1 MPFVIDQSPTYK
13 WKVEVKVNK
22 DGEVST
28 EIFTAHFKNI
38 SQSRFREMV
47 KMIEEKQ
54 LEDIDV
60 AKEVLQGWED
70 LEASDGSQVPFN
82 KSTLN
87 HLLEVR
93 GFATAVGFAF
103 MQSNEE
109 IYVKN

>member
-13 WKVEVKVNK
+13 WRVEVKVNK

-47 KMIEEKQ
+47 KMIEDKQ
-54 LEDIDV
+54 IEDVDV
-60 AKEVLQGWED
+60 AKEVLIGWED
-70 LEASDGSQVPFN
+70 LEDNNGTQMPFT

-87 HLLEVR
+87 KLLEVR

-103 MQSNEE
+103 MESNEQ

>member
-47 KMIEEKQ
+47 K
-54 LEDIDV
+54 
-60 AKEVLQGWED
+60 
-70 LEASDGSQVPFN
+70 
-82 KSTLN
+82 
-87 HLLEVR
+87 
-93 GFATAVGFAF
+93 
-103 MQSNEE
+103 
-109 IYVKN
+109 